1 MTDKQVECLL
11 QTNSEVVGCITEG
24 PLSAL
29 RDEPSDERLLLR
41 PESHGMLRRRQAAL
55 RPSRRIRRQGPR
67 GANERLLSLYAPDP
81 CCTTMRLFSLKAAG
95 VVIVMSRGNFDP
107 NVHAFALGMG
117 RLCLR
122 RKSANQSFRRK
133 L

>member
-1 MTDKQVECLL
+1 
-11 QTNSEVVGCITEG
+11 
-24 PLSAL
+24 
-29 RDEPSDERLLLR
+29 
-41 PESHGMLRRRQAAL
+41 MLHRGQAAFL
-55 RPSRRIRRQGPR
+55 PSRRVR
-67 GANERLLSLYAPDP
+67 GQPSRGVDERLLSLNAPDP
-81 CCTTMRLFSLKAAG
+81 YCTTMRLFSLKAVG
-95 VVIVMSRGNFDP
+95 VVIFMSRGDFDP